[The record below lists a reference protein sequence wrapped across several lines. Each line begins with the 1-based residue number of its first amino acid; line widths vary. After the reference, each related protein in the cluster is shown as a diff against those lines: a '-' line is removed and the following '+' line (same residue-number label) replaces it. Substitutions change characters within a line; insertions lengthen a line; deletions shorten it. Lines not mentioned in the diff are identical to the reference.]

1 MLRIEH
7 DDEIIEF
14 SDKLPI
20 VPLRDLVLFPRMIV
34 PLLVGRP
41 KSVKALEE
49 VMHNDKIMFVVTQRD
64 VETQEPTSDELFRV
78 GTVVRVLQLLRLP
91 DGTMKVLVE
100 GLSRASVRRF
110 MTQDEHLA
118 ARVEL
123 QEEAQER
130 TVETEALMRS
140 VGNQFE
146 EYVNLSRKIPQE
158 VLISV
163 MSMDD
168 VSRFAD
174 TVATHLAGKIE
185 DKQKVLE
192 AVEVTERLRIL
203 ARALSGELEILR
215 LERKIENQ
223 VREQLQKSQKEFYLH
238 QQMKAI
244 QEELGQEGEGAPEVA
259 ELVKAVEEAK
269 MSEEAEKKA
278 LKELDRL
285 KKMSPMSPEA
295 TVVRSY
301 IEWLTIMPWDK
312 RTKDRSDIKEVERIL
327 EEDHYGLKK
336 PKERILEYLAVLKLT
351 EKVKGPILCLVGPPG
366 VGKTSLGK
374 SIARA
379 LGREFVRVSLGGVR
393 DEAEIRG
400 HRRTYIGSMPG
411 RIIQGLRKAGSKNP
425 VFLLDEI
432 DKMSSDFRGDP
443 ASALL
448 EVLDPEQNCTFND
461 HYLDVDFDLSEVMFI
476 TTANVLHT
484 IPPALEDRMETI
496 RLPGY
501 LRNEKLQIAKN
512 FLVPKQLEANGLD
525 KIGLQIRDSA
535 IERIIEDHT
544 REAGVRNLERE
555 IANICRKI
563 ARRRASGKKVPK
575 HVTPKAVRK
584 LLGMPRYLA
593 QEVETDRRVGVATGL
608 AWTSV
613 GGEILTVEVLTMRG
627 DGNLTLTGKLGEVMQ
642 ESAKAALSYAKAHA
656 TDLGIDEEAL
666 EDLDIHIHVPE
677 GAIPKD
683 GPSAGTAMATALISA
698 LTGKPTRPDVAMT
711 GEITLGGKVLPI
723 GGLGE
728 KAVAAHRARVKTL
741 VIPSKNEKDVVE
753 LPKPVKRDLDIQLV
767 DRLDE
772 VLELAFDEWPK
783 RDEKPTEQAEHPEPT
798 DGGTRPESPFA
809 PQAPH

>member
-7 DDEIIEF
+7 DDETIEF
-14 SDKLPI
+14 SEKLPI

-41 KSVKALEE
+41 RSVSALEE
-49 VMHNDKIMFVVTQRD
+49 VMHGDKIMFVVTQKD
-64 VETQEPTSDELFRV
+64 VETHEPEPDDLYRV

-100 GLSRASVRRF
+100 GLSRAVVRRF
-110 MTQDEHLA
+110 MRTEDYLQARLELREDEFD
-118 ARVEL
+118 
-123 QEEAQER
+123 R

-140 VGNQFE
+140 VAGQFE
-146 EYVNLSRKIPQE
+146 EYVSLSRKIPQE
-158 VLISV
+158 VLVSV
-163 MSMDD
+163 VNMED
-168 VSRFAD
+168 VTRFAD
-174 TVATHLAGKIE
+174 TVATHLSGKIE
-185 DKQKVLE
+185 DKQRVLE
-192 AVEVTERLRIL
+192 AEDVTTRLRIL

-244 QEELGQEGEGAPEVA
+244 QEELGQEGEGTPEVS
-259 ELVKAVEEAK
+259 ELQQAIEDAH

-278 LKELDRL
+278 LAELDRL

-295 TVVRSY
+295 TVVRTY
-301 IEWLTIMPWDK
+301 IEWMTAMPWDK
-312 RTKDRSDIKEVERIL
+312 RSKDREDIVEVENIL

-351 EKVKGPILCLVGPPG
+351 EKVKGPIMCLVGPPG
-366 VGKTSLGK
+366 VGKTSLGR
-374 SIARA
+374 SVARA
-379 LGREFVRVSLGGVR
+379 LDREFVRISLGGVR

-411 RIIQGLRKAGSKNP
+411 RIIQGLKKAGTKNP
-425 VFLLDEI
+425 VFLLDEV

-448 EVLDPEQNCTFND
+448 EVLDPEQNCAFND

-501 LRNEKLQIAKN
+501 LQHEKIQIAKK
-512 FLVPKQLEANGLD
+512 FLVPKQLEANGLTD
-525 KIGLQIRDSA
+525 LGVSFTQGSIV
-535 IERIIEDHT
+535 RIIEDYT

-563 ARRRASGKKVPK
+563 AREHAAGKKLTTK
-575 HVTPKAVRK
+575 VTPAAVK
-584 LLGMPRYLA
+584 KHLGMARFLS
-593 QEVETDRRVGVATGL
+593 QEVETDSRVGVATGL

-613 GGEILTVEVLTMRG
+613 GGEILTVEVLTMKG

-642 ESAKAALSYAKAHA
+642 ESAKAAFSYAKAHA
-656 TDLGIDEEAL
+656 SELGIDQEHL
-666 EDLDIHIHVPE
+666 ENIDIHVHVPE

-683 GPSAGTAMATALISA
+683 GPSAGIAMATALISA
-698 LTGKPTRPDVAMT
+698 LTGKATRPDVAMT

-723 GGLGE
+723 GGLNE
-728 KAVAAHRARVKTL
+728 KAVAAHRAKIETL
-741 VIPSKNEKDVVE
+741 IIPHKNEKDMAD
-753 LPKPVKRDLDIQLV
+753 LPKQVTRDMKIELV
-767 DRLDE
+767 DRLDQ
-772 VLELAFDEWPK
+772 VLALAFEGWEPS
-783 RDEKPTEQAEHPEPT
+783 EAKPERTGES
-798 DGGTRPESPFA
+798 RPEA
-809 PQAPH
+809 PMAPPAAH

>member
-1 MLRIEH
+1 MLHIEH

-34 PLLVGRP
+34 PLLVGRQR
-41 KSVKALEE
+41 SVNALEQ
-49 VMHNDKIMFVVTQRD
+49 VMHADKIMFVVTQRM
-64 VETQEPTSDELFRV
+64 VETQDPEPDDLYRV
-78 GTVVRVLQLLRLP
+78 GAVVRVLQLLRLP

-100 GLSRASVRRF
+100 GLARASVRRF
-110 MTQDEHLA
+110 TKSDEYISARIEVMTDE
-118 ARVEL
+118 VD
-123 QEEAQER
+123 R

-140 VGNQFE
+140 VATQFE
-146 EYVNLSRKIPQE
+146 EYVQLSRKIPEE
-158 VLISV
+158 VLVSV
-163 MSMDD
+163 TNMDD
-168 VSRFAD
+168 VARFAD
-174 TVATHLAGKIE
+174 TVATHLAGKME
-185 DKQKVLE
+185 EKQQVLE
-192 AVEVTERLRIL
+192 AAEVTSRLRIL

-215 LERKIENQ
+215 LERKIEHQ

-244 QEELGQEGEGAPEVA
+244 QEELGQEGEGTPEVA
-259 ELVKAVEEAK
+259 ELQQAIEEAH
-269 MSEEAEKKA
+269 MSEEAEKKSLA
-278 LKELDRL
+278 ELDRL

-295 TVVRSY
+295 TVVRTY
-301 IEWLTIMPWDK
+301 IEWMTSMPWDK
-312 RTKDRSDIKEVERIL
+312 RTKDRDDIAEVERIL

-351 EKVKGPILCLVGPPG
+351 NKVKGPILCFVGPPG

-411 RIIQGLRKAGSKNP
+411 RVIQGLKKAGSKNP

-484 IPPALEDRMETI
+484 VPAALEDRMEVA

-501 LRNEKLQIAKN
+501 LKHEKIQIARQ

-525 KIGLQIRDSA
+525 SLGVTFTNSSLV
-535 IERIIEDHT
+535 RIVEDYT

-555 IANICRKI
+555 IANICRKL
-563 ARRRASGKKVPK
+563 AREQASGKRMSKS
-575 HVTPKAVRK
+575 VTAKTVAR
-584 LLGMPRYLA
+584 LLGMPRFLS
-593 QEVETDRRVGVATGL
+593 QEIETEHRVGVATGL

-613 GGEILTVEVLTMRG
+613 GGEILTVEVLTMKG
-627 DGNLTLTGKLGEVMQ
+627 DGQLTLTGKLGEVMQ

-656 TDLGIDEEAL
+656 CELGIDEEKL
-666 EDLDIHIHVPE
+666 GNVDIHIHVPE

-683 GPSAGTAMATALISA
+683 GPSAGVAMATALVSA
-698 LTGKPTRPDVAMT
+698 LTGRPTKADVAMT

-723 GGLGE
+723 GGLNE
-728 KAVAAHRARVKTL
+728 KAVAAHRAEVKTL
-741 VIPSKNEKDVVE
+741 VIPSRNEKDVTE
-753 LPKPVKRDLDIQLV
+753 LPKEVRRDLNIELV
-767 DRLDE
+767 ERLDQ
-772 VLELAFDEWPK
+772 VFDLAFEDWK
-783 RDEKPTEQAEHPEPT
+783 RVCQKPEEERSGTSHAEPPLPLPPAH
-798 DGGTRPESPFA
+798 
-809 PQAPH
+809 

>member
-7 DDEIIEF
+7 DDEILEF
-14 SDKLPI
+14 NDKLPI

-41 KSVKALEE
+41 RSVNALEE
-49 VMHNDKIMFVVTQRD
+49 VMHGDKIMFVVTQRE
-64 VETQEPTSDELFRV
+64 VETQDPSADDLYRV
-78 GTVVRVLQLLRLP
+78 GTIVRVLQLLRLP

-100 GLSRASVRRF
+100 GLSRAAVKRF
-110 MTQDEHLA
+110 IKNDDYIM

-123 QEEAQER
+123 RDDQLDR

-140 VGNQFE
+140 VSSQFE
-146 EYVNLSRKIPQE
+146 EYVQLSRKIPQE
-158 VLISV
+158 VLVSV
-163 MSMDD
+163 VNMDD

-174 TVATHLAGKIE
+174 TVATHLGGKIE
-185 DKQKVLE
+185 EKQRVLE
-192 AVEVTERLRIL
+192 AADVTTRLRIL
-203 ARALSGELEILR
+203 ARALSAELEILR
-215 LERKIENQ
+215 LERKIESQ

-259 ELVKAVEEAK
+259 ELAQAIEDAN
-269 MSEEAEKKA
+269 MTEEAEKKA
-278 LKELDRL
+278 ISELDRL

-295 TVVRSY
+295 TVVRTY
-301 IEWLTIMPWDK
+301 IEWMTSMPWDK
-312 RTKDRSDIKEVERIL
+312 RTKDREDIVEVERIL

-351 EKVKGPILCLVGPPG
+351 SKVKGPILCLVGPPG

-379 LGREFVRVSLGGVR
+379 LDREFVRVSLGGVR

-411 RIIQGLRKAGSKNP
+411 RVIQGLKKAGSKNP
-425 VFLLDEI
+425 VFLFDEI

-501 LRNEKLQIAKN
+501 LRHEKSQIAKK

-525 KIGLQIRDSA
+525 KVGVTFAASA
-535 IERIIEDHT
+535 IVRIIEDYT

-555 IANICRKI
+555 ISNICRKI
-563 ARRRASGKKVPK
+563 ARQYAAKKKVTK
-575 HVTPKAVRK
+575 RVTGQTVRRF
-584 LLGMPRYLA
+584 LGLPRFLS
-593 QEVETDRRVGVATGL
+593 QEVETEHRVGVATGL

-613 GGEILTVEVLTMRG
+613 GGEILTVEVLTMKG

-642 ESAKAALSYAKAHA
+642 ESAKAALSYSKAHA
-656 TDLGIDEEAL
+656 RELGIDEDSL
-666 EDLDIHIHVPE
+666 ENLDIHIHVPE
-677 GAIPKD
+677 GSIPKD
-683 GPSAGTAMATALISA
+683 GPSAGVAMATALLSA
-698 LTGKPTRPDVAMT
+698 LTGHPTRPDVAMT

-723 GGLGE
+723 GGLNE
-728 KAVAAHRARVKTL
+728 KAVAAHRARLTTL
-741 VIPSKNEKDVVE
+741 IIPRKNEKDVAE
-753 LPKPVKRDLDIQLV
+753 LPKMVTRDLKIELV

-772 VLELAFDEWPK
+772 VFTLAFDGWEPAPL
-783 RDEKPTEQAEHPEPT
+783 KPEHP
-798 DGGTRPESPFA
+798 DGRRPETPIA
-809 PQAPH
+809 PAGPY

>member
-1 MLRIEH
+1 MLQIEH
-7 DDEIIEF
+7 DDEQIQFGE
-14 SDKLPI
+14 KLPV

-41 KSVKALEE
+41 RSVNALEA
-49 VMHNDKIMFVVTQRD
+49 VMHSDKIMLVVTQREA
-64 VETQEPTSDELFRV
+64 ETQEPTTDDLYRV
-78 GTVVRVLQLLRLP
+78 GTVVRILQLLRLP

-100 GLSRASVRRF
+100 GLGRASVRRF
-110 MTQDEHLA
+110 VRNESYIQ

-123 QEEAQER
+123 LEEDASR
-130 TVETEALMRS
+130 SVETEALMRS
-140 VGNQFE
+140 VAGQFE

-158 VLISV
+158 VLVSALN
-163 MSMDD
+163 MED
-168 VSRFAD
+168 VSRFTD
-174 TVATHLAGKIE
+174 TIATHLAGRIE
-185 DKQKVLE
+185 EKQSILE
-192 AVEVTERLRIL
+192 TDDVTTRLRVL
-203 ARALSGELEILR
+203 ARALSAELEILR
-215 LERKIENQ
+215 LERKIESQ

-259 ELVKAVEEAK
+259 ELAKSIEDAK

-278 LKELDRL
+278 LSELDRL

-295 TVVRSY
+295 TVVRTY
-301 IEWLTIMPWDK
+301 IEWLTSMPWEK
-312 RTKDRSDIKEVERIL
+312 RTVDRPDIAEVERIL

-351 EKVKGPILCLVGPPG
+351 SKVKGPILCLVGPPG
-366 VGKTSLGK
+366 VGKTSLGR

-379 LGREFVRVSLGGVR
+379 LDREFVRVSLGGVR

-411 RIIQGLRKAGSKNP
+411 RVIQGLKKAGSKNP

-484 IPPALEDRMETI
+484 VPPALEDRMEVI

-501 LRNEKLQIAKN
+501 LQHEKIQIAKK
-512 FLVPKQLEANGLD
+512 FLVPKQLEANGLKESGVTFSD
-525 KIGLQIRDSA
+525 AA
-535 IERIIEDHT
+535 ITRIIDDYT

-563 ARRRASGKKVPK
+563 AREHASGKKPTK
-575 HVTPKAVRK
+575 HVTGKTVKRF
-584 LLGMPRYLA
+584 LGMARYLSA
-593 QEVETDRRVGVATGL
+593 EVETDHRVGVATGL

-613 GGEILTVEVLTMRG
+613 GGEILTVEVLTMKG
-627 DGNLTLTGKLGEVMQ
+627 EGNLTLTGKLGEVMQ
-642 ESAKAALSYAKAHA
+642 ESAKAAFSYAKAHGS
-656 TDLGIDEEAL
+656 DFGIDEDSLA
-666 EDLDIHIHVPE
+666 DLDIHVHVPE

-683 GPSAGTAMATALISA
+683 GPSAGVAMATALVSA
-698 LTGKPTRPDVAMT
+698 LSGRATRTDVAMT

-723 GGLGE
+723 GGLSE
-728 KAVAAHRARVKTL
+728 KAVAAHRAKIKTL
-741 VIPSKNEKDVVE
+741 VIPAKNEKDVAE
-753 LPKPVKRDLDIQLV
+753 LPKDVKRDMRIEMVDGLDQV
-767 DRLDE
+767 FA
-772 VLELAFDEWPK
+772 LAFDGWAEG
-783 RDEKPTEQAEHPEPT
+783 ETAKPVEPVGEREQ
-798 DGGTRPESPFA
+798 RPESPL
-809 PQAPH
+809 PPAPH

>member
-7 DDEIIEF
+7 DDETIEF
-14 SDKLPI
+14 NEKLPI

-41 KSVKALEE
+41 RSVSALEE
-49 VMHNDKIMFVVTQRD
+49 VMHGDKIMFVVTQRD
-64 VETQEPTSDELFRV
+64 VETHEPDPDDLYRV
-78 GTVVRVLQLLRLP
+78 GTIVRVLQLLRLP

-100 GLSRASVRRF
+100 GLTRAVVKRF
-110 MTQDEHLA
+110 MRTEDYLQVRL
-118 ARVEL
+118 EL
-123 QEEAQER
+123 REEQFER

-140 VGNQFE
+140 VAGQFE
-146 EYVNLSRKIPQE
+146 EYVQLSRKIPQE
-158 VLISV
+158 VLVSV
-163 MSMDD
+163 VNMED

-174 TVATHLAGKIE
+174 TVATHLSGKIE
-185 DKQKVLE
+185 DKQRVLE
-192 AVEVTERLRIL
+192 AEDVTARLRIL

-244 QEELGQEGEGAPEVA
+244 QEELGQEGEGSPEVS
-259 ELVKAVEEAK
+259 ELQQAIEDAN

-278 LKELDRL
+278 LSELDRL

-295 TVVRSY
+295 TVVRTY
-301 IEWLTIMPWDK
+301 IEWMTSMPWDT
-312 RTKDRSDIKEVERIL
+312 RTKDRSDITEVENIL

-351 EKVKGPILCLVGPPG
+351 EKVKGPIMCLVGPPG
-366 VGKTSLGK
+366 VGKTSLGR
-374 SIARA
+374 SVARA
-379 LGREFVRVSLGGVR
+379 LDREFVRVSLGGVR

-411 RIIQGLRKAGSKNP
+411 RIIQGLKKAGSKNP
-425 VFLLDEI
+425 VFLLDEV

-448 EVLDPEQNCTFND
+448 EVLDPEQNCAFSD

-501 LRNEKLQIAKN
+501 LRDEKIQIAKK
-512 FLVPKQLEANGLD
+512 FLVPKQLEANGLVD
-525 KIGLQIRDSA
+525 LGVTFSQAALV
-535 IERIIEDHT
+535 RIIEDYT
-544 REAGVRNLERE
+544 REAGVRNVERE

-563 ARRRASGKKVPK
+563 AREHAAGKRVTKN
-575 HVTPKAVRK
+575 VTPAAVKRF
-584 LLGMPRYLA
+584 LGMARFLS
-593 QEVETDRRVGVATGL
+593 QEVETESRVGVATGL

-613 GGEILTVEVLTMRG
+613 GGEILTVEVLTMKG
-627 DGNLTLTGKLGEVMQ
+627 DGNLILTGKLGEVMQ

-656 TDLGIDEEAL
+656 ADLGIDQEHL
-666 EDLDIHIHVPE
+666 ENIDIHIHVPE

-683 GPSAGTAMATALISA
+683 GPSAGVAMATALVSA
-698 LTGKPTRPDVAMT
+698 LTGKATRPNVAMT

-723 GGLGE
+723 GGLNE
-728 KAVAAHRARVKTL
+728 KAVAAHRAKLTTL
-741 VIPSKNEKDVVE
+741 VIPSRNEKDVGE
-753 LPKPVKRDLDIQLV
+753 FPKQVTRDLQIELV
-767 DRLDE
+767 DSLDQ
-772 VLELAFDEWPK
+772 VFALAFEGWDEHVA
-783 RDEKPTEQAEHPEPT
+783 KPEEHAGES
-798 DGGTRPESPFA
+798 RPEAPLSPS
-809 PQAPH
+809 APH

>member
-1 MLRIEH
+1 MLQITH

-14 SDKLPI
+14 SEKLPI

-41 KSVKALEE
+41 RSVSALEE
-49 VMHNDKIMFVVTQRD
+49 IMHGDKIMFVVTQREA
-64 VETQEPTSDELFRV
+64 ETQEPTSDDLYRV
-78 GTVVRVLQLLRLP
+78 GAVVRVLQLLRLP

-100 GLSRASVRRF
+100 GLSRAVVKRF
-110 MTQDEHLA
+110 IRGDSYMS

-123 QEEAQER
+123 VDEQAER
-130 TVETEALMRS
+130 SVETEALMRS
-140 VGNQFE
+140 VAGQFE
-146 EYVNLSRKIPQE
+146 EYVQLSRKIPQE
-158 VLISV
+158 VLASV
-163 MSMDD
+163 LSMDD
-168 VSRFAD
+168 VSRFTD
-174 TVATHLAGKIE
+174 TVATHLSGKIE
-185 DKQKVLE
+185 DKQQILE
-192 AVEVTERLRIL
+192 TPDVTGRLRIL
-203 ARALSGELEILR
+203 ARALSAELEILR

-244 QEELGQEGEGAPEVA
+244 QEELGQEGDGAPEIV
-259 ELVKAVEEAK
+259 ELEKAISEAN

-278 LKELDRL
+278 LSELDRL

-295 TVVRSY
+295 TVVRTY
-301 IEWLTIMPWDK
+301 IEWMTTVPWDVK
-312 RTKDRSDIKEVERIL
+312 TADREDIKEVEDIL

-351 EKVKGPILCLVGPPG
+351 EKVKGPIMCLVGPPG

-374 SIARA
+374 SVARA
-379 LGREFVRVSLGGVR
+379 LDRKFVRVSLGGVR

-443 ASALL
+443 AAALL
-448 EVLDPEQNCTFND
+448 EVLDPEQNCAFND

-484 IPPALEDRMETI
+484 IPPALEDRMEVI

-501 LRNEKLQIAKN
+501 LLQEKLHIATK
-512 FLVPKQLEANGLD
+512 FLVPKQIEANGLNEVGVTFS
-525 KIGLQIRDSA
+525 KAALI
-535 IERIIEDHT
+535 RIIEDYT
-544 REAGVRNLERE
+544 RESGVRNLERE

-563 ARRRASGKKVPK
+563 AKEHAVGKRVTKR
-575 HVTPKAVRK
+575 VTPQAVKRF
-584 LLGMPRYLA
+584 LGMPRFLS
-593 QEVETDRRVGVATGL
+593 QEVETENRVGVATGL

-613 GGEILTVEVLTMRG
+613 GGEILTVEVLTMKG
-627 DGNLTLTGKLGEVMQ
+627 DGHLTLTGKLGEVMQ

-656 TDLGIDEEAL
+656 KELGIDEESL
-666 EDLDIHIHVPE
+666 GNTDIHIHVPE

-698 LTGKPTRPDVAMT
+698 LTGRPTQPDVAMT

-723 GGLGE
+723 GGLNE
-728 KAVAAHRARVKTL
+728 KAVAAHRARIKTL
-741 VIPSKNEKDVVE
+741 VIPQRNEKDVAE
-753 LPKPVKRDLDIQLV
+753 LPKEVKRDLDIRLV
-767 DRLDE
+767 GCLDE
-772 VLELAFDEWPK
+772 VLAVAFENWIPRDVKCGELPE
-783 RDEKPTEQAEHPEPT
+783 EHHPEPPLT
-798 DGGTRPESPFA
+798 PAA
-809 PQAPH
+809 PN

>member
-1 MLRIEH
+1 MLHIEH
-7 DDEIIEF
+7 DDETIEF
-14 SDKLPI
+14 NEKLPI

-41 KSVKALEE
+41 RSVSALEE
-49 VMHNDKIMFVVTQRD
+49 VMHGDKMMFVVTQRD
-64 VETQEPTSDELFRV
+64 VETHEPEPDDLYRV
-78 GTVVRVLQLLRLP
+78 GTIVRVLQLLRLP

-100 GLSRASVRRF
+100 GLTRAVVKRF
-110 MTQDEHLA
+110 MRTEDYLQV
-118 ARVEL
+118 RVEL
-123 QEEAQER
+123 REERFER

-140 VGNQFE
+140 VAGQFE
-146 EYVNLSRKIPQE
+146 EYVQLSRKIPQE

-163 MSMDD
+163 VNMED

-174 TVATHLAGKIE
+174 TVATHLSGKIE
-185 DKQKVLE
+185 DKQRVLE
-192 AVEVTERLRIL
+192 AEDVTARLRIL

-244 QEELGQEGEGAPEVA
+244 QEELGQEGEGSPEVS
-259 ELVKAVEEAK
+259 ELQQAIEDAN

-278 LKELDRL
+278 LSELDRL

-295 TVVRSY
+295 TVVRTY
-301 IEWLTIMPWDK
+301 IEWMTSMPWDT
-312 RTKDRSDIKEVERIL
+312 RTKDRSDITEVENIL

-351 EKVKGPILCLVGPPG
+351 EKVKGPIMCLVGPPG
-366 VGKTSLGK
+366 VGKTSLGR
-374 SIARA
+374 SVARA
-379 LGREFVRVSLGGVR
+379 LDREFVRVSLGGVR

-411 RIIQGLRKAGSKNP
+411 RIIQGLKKAGSKNP
-425 VFLLDEI
+425 VFLLDEV

-448 EVLDPEQNCTFND
+448 EVLDPEQNCAFSD

-501 LRNEKLQIAKN
+501 LRDEKIQIAKK
-512 FLVPKQLEANGLD
+512 FLVPKQLEANGLVD
-525 KIGLQIRDSA
+525 LGVTFSQAALV
-535 IERIIEDHT
+535 RIIEDYT
-544 REAGVRNLERE
+544 REAGVRNVERE

-563 ARRRASGKKVPK
+563 AREHAAGKRVTKKV
-575 HVTPKAVRK
+575 TPAAVKRF
-584 LLGMPRYLA
+584 LGMARFLS
-593 QEVETDRRVGVATGL
+593 QEVETESRVGVATGL

-613 GGEILTVEVLTMRG
+613 GGEILTVEVLTMKG
-627 DGNLTLTGKLGEVMQ
+627 DGDLILTGKLGEVMQ

-656 TDLGIDEEAL
+656 TDLGIDQEHL
-666 EDLDIHIHVPE
+666 ENIDIHIHVPE

-683 GPSAGTAMATALISA
+683 GPSAGVAMATALVSA
-698 LTGKPTRPDVAMT
+698 LTGKATKPNVAMT

-723 GGLGE
+723 GGLNE
-728 KAVAAHRARVKTL
+728 KAVAAHRAKLTTL
-741 VIPSKNEKDVVE
+741 VIPSRNEKDVGE
-753 LPKPVKRDLDIQLV
+753 FPKQVTRDLEIELV
-767 DRLDE
+767 DSLDQ
-772 VLELAFDEWPK
+772 VFALAFEGWDK
-783 RDEKPTEQAEHPEPT
+783 HVAKPEEHAGES
-798 DGGTRPESPFA
+798 RPEAPLSPS
-809 PQAPH
+809 APH

>member
-1 MLRIEH
+1 MLHIEH
-7 DDEIIEF
+7 DDETIEF
-14 SDKLPI
+14 NEKLPI

-41 KSVKALEE
+41 RSVSALEE
-49 VMHNDKIMFVVTQRD
+49 VMHGDKIMFVVTQRE
-64 VETQEPTSDELFRV
+64 VETHEPEPDDLYRV
-78 GTVVRVLQLLRLP
+78 GTIVRVLQLLRLP

-100 GLSRASVRRF
+100 GLSRAVVKRF
-110 MTQDEHLA
+110 MRTEDYLQVRLELRDE
-118 ARVEL
+118 
-123 QEEAQER
+123 QFER

-140 VGNQFE
+140 VAGQFE
-146 EYVNLSRKIPQE
+146 EYVQLSRKIPQE
-158 VLISV
+158 VLVSV
-163 MSMDD
+163 VNMED

-174 TVATHLAGKIE
+174 TVATHLSGKME
-185 DKQKVLE
+185 DKQRVLE
-192 AVEVTERLRIL
+192 AEDVTARLRIL
-203 ARALSGELEILR
+203 ARALSSELEILR

-244 QEELGQEGEGAPEVA
+244 QEELGQEGEGSPEVS
-259 ELVKAVEEAK
+259 ELQQAIEDAN

-278 LKELDRL
+278 LSELDRL

-295 TVVRSY
+295 TVVRTY
-301 IEWLTIMPWDK
+301 IEWMTSMPWDT
-312 RTKDRSDIKEVERIL
+312 RTEDRSDITEVENIL

-351 EKVKGPILCLVGPPG
+351 EKVKGPIMCLVGPPG
-366 VGKTSLGK
+366 VGKTSLGR
-374 SIARA
+374 SVARA
-379 LGREFVRVSLGGVR
+379 LDREFVRVSLGGVR

-411 RIIQGLRKAGSKNP
+411 RIIQGLKKAGSKNP
-425 VFLLDEI
+425 VFLLDEV

-448 EVLDPEQNCTFND
+448 EVLDPEQNCAFSD

-501 LRNEKLQIAKN
+501 LRDEKIQIAKK
-512 FLVPKQLEANGLD
+512 FLVPKQLEANGLVD
-525 KIGLQIRDSA
+525 LGVTFSQAALV
-535 IERIIEDHT
+535 RIIEDYT
-544 REAGVRNLERE
+544 REAGVRNVERE

-563 ARRRASGKKVPK
+563 AREHAAGKRVTKKV
-575 HVTPKAVRK
+575 TPAAVKRF
-584 LLGMPRYLA
+584 LGMARFLS
-593 QEVETDRRVGVATGL
+593 QEVETESRVGVATGL

-613 GGEILTVEVLTMRG
+613 GGEILTVEVLTMKG
-627 DGNLTLTGKLGEVMQ
+627 DGSLTLTGKLGEVMQ

-656 TDLGIDEEAL
+656 ADLGIDQEHL
-666 EDLDIHIHVPE
+666 ENIDIHIHVPE

-683 GPSAGTAMATALISA
+683 GPSAGVAMATALVSA
-698 LTGKPTRPDVAMT
+698 LTGKATRPNVAMT

-723 GGLGE
+723 GGLNE
-728 KAVAAHRARVKTL
+728 KAVAAHRAKLTTL
-741 VIPSKNEKDVVE
+741 VIPRRNEKDVGE
-753 LPKPVKRDLDIQLV
+753 FPKQVTRDLEIELV
-767 DRLDE
+767 DSLDQ
-772 VLELAFDEWPK
+772 VFALAFEGWDEHVA
-783 RDEKPTEQAEHPEPT
+783 KPEEHTGES
-798 DGGTRPESPFA
+798 RPEAPLSPSA
-809 PQAPH
+809 AH

>member
-14 SDKLPI
+14 SDRLPI

-41 KSVKALEE
+41 RSVSALEE
-49 VMHNDKIMFVVTQRD
+49 VMHRDKIMFVVTQRD
-64 VETQEPTSDELFRV
+64 VETQEPESDDLYRV

-100 GLSRASVRRF
+100 GLSRAAVKRF
-110 MTQDEHLA
+110 IKSDEYIQARIELIDDHL
-118 ARVEL
+118 EH
-123 QEEAQER
+123 

-140 VGNQFE
+140 VASQFE
-146 EYVNLSRKIPQE
+146 EYVQLSRKIPQE

-163 MSMDD
+163 VNMED

-192 AVEVTERLRIL
+192 AEDVTARLRIL
-203 ARALSGELEILR
+203 ARALSAELEILR
-215 LERKIENQ
+215 LERKIEHQ

-244 QEELGQEGEGAPEVA
+244 QEELGQEGEGAPEIA
-259 ELVKAVEEAK
+259 ELERAIEEAH

-278 LKELDRL
+278 LSELERL

-295 TVVRSY
+295 TVVRTY
-301 IEWLTIMPWDK
+301 IEWLTAMPWDK
-312 RTKDRSDIKEVERIL
+312 RTKDREDIGRVEEIL

-351 EKVKGPILCLVGPPG
+351 EKVKGPILCFVGPPG

-411 RIIQGLRKAGSKNP
+411 RIIQGLKKAGTKNP
-425 VFLLDEI
+425 VFLLDEV

-448 EVLDPEQNCTFND
+448 EVLDPEQNCAFND

-484 IPPALEDRMETI
+484 VPPALEDRMEVI

-501 LRNEKLQIAKN
+501 LKHEKVQIAKR
-512 FLVPKQLEANGLD
+512 FLVPKQLEANGLH
-525 KIGLQIRDSA
+525 KAGVRFTTAA
-535 IERIIEDHT
+535 ITRIIEDYT

-563 ARRRASGKKVPK
+563 AREYASGKRLTKT
-575 HVTPKAVRK
+575 VTGKTVRR
-584 LLGMPRYLA
+584 LLGMPRYLS
-593 QEVETDRRVGVATGL
+593 QEVETENRVGVATGL

-613 GGEILTVEVLTMRG
+613 GGEILTVEVLTMKG
-627 DGNLTLTGKLGEVMQ
+627 DGKLTLTGKLGEVMQ

-656 TDLGIDEEAL
+656 RELGIDEDGL
-666 EDLDIHIHVPE
+666 GDIDIHVHVPE

-683 GPSAGTAMATALISA
+683 GPSAGIAMATALVSA
-698 LTGKPTRPDVAMT
+698 LTGRPTRADVAMT
-711 GEITLGGKVLPI
+711 GEITLGGKILPI
-723 GGLGE
+723 GGLNE
-728 KAVAAHRARVKTL
+728 KAVAAHRAEIKTL
-741 VIPSKNEKDVVE
+741 VIPAKNEKDVVE
-753 LPKPVKRDLDIQLV
+753 LPKQVRRDLNIEMV
-767 DRLDE
+767 DRLDQ
-772 VLELAFDEWPK
+772 VFQIAFEEWEFKSLKPDE
-783 RDEKPTEQAEHPEPT
+783 RASATRAEPPLV
-798 DGGTRPESPFA
+798 PP
-809 PQAPH
+809 APH

>member
-1 MLRIEH
+1 MLHIEH
-7 DDEIIEF
+7 DDEILEF

-41 KSVKALEE
+41 RSVSALEE
-49 VMHNDKIMFVVTQRD
+49 VMHGDKIMFVVTQRE
-64 VETQEPTSDELFRV
+64 VETQDPSPDDLYRV
-78 GTVVRVLQLLRLP
+78 GTAVRVLQLLRLP

-100 GLSRASVRRF
+100 GLSRAAVKRF
-110 MTQDEHLA
+110 IKNENYLM

-123 QEEAQER
+123 REDQLDR

-140 VGNQFE
+140 VSGQFE
-146 EYVNLSRKIPQE
+146 EYVQLSRKIPQE
-158 VLISV
+158 VLVSV
-163 MSMDD
+163 VNMDD
-168 VSRFAD
+168 LSRFAD
-174 TVATHLAGKIE
+174 TVATHLGGKIE
-185 DKQKVLE
+185 EKQRVLE
-192 AVEVTERLRIL
+192 AGDVTTRLRIL
-203 ARALSGELEILR
+203 ARALSAELEILR
-215 LERKIENQ
+215 LERKIESQ

-259 ELVKAVEEAK
+259 ELQKAIEEAH

-278 LKELDRL
+278 LSELDRL

-295 TVVRSY
+295 TVVRTY
-301 IEWLTIMPWDK
+301 IEWMTSMPWDK
-312 RTKDRSDIKEVERIL
+312 RTADRDDIAEVEQIL
-327 EEDHYGLKK
+327 EDDHYGLKK
-336 PKERILEYLAVLKLT
+336 PKERVLEYLAVLKLT
-351 EKVKGPILCLVGPPG
+351 AKVKGPILCFVGPPG
-366 VGKTSLGK
+366 VGKTSLGR
-374 SIARA
+374 SVARA

-393 DEAEIRG
+393 DEAEVRG

-425 VFLLDEI
+425 VFLLDEV

-501 LRNEKLQIAKN
+501 LRHEKLQIAKK
-512 FLVPKQLEANGLD
+512 FLVPKQLEANGLN
-525 KIGLQIRDSA
+525 KLGVKFNESSIV
-535 IERIIEDHT
+535 RIIEDYT

-563 ARRRASGKKVPK
+563 AREHAAKKKVTK
-575 HVTPKAVRK
+575 TVTGKTVRRF
-584 LLGMPRYLA
+584 LGMPRFMS
-593 QEVETDRRVGVATGL
+593 QEVETDHRVGVATGL

-613 GGEILTVEVLTMRG
+613 GGEILTVEVLTMKG
-627 DGNLTLTGKLGEVMQ
+627 DGNLILTGKLGEVMQ

-656 TDLGIDEEAL
+656 GELGIDEDSL
-666 EDLDIHIHVPE
+666 ENRDIHIHVPE

-683 GPSAGTAMATALISA
+683 GPSAGIAMAVALVSA
-698 LTGKPTRPDVAMT
+698 LTGRSTRPEVAMT
-711 GEITLGGKVLPI
+711 GEITLGGKVYPI
-723 GGLGE
+723 GGLNE
-728 KAVAAHRARVKTL
+728 KAVAAHRAHLKTL
-741 VIPSKNEKDVVE
+741 IIPARNEKDLVE
-753 LPKPVKRDLDIQLV
+753 LPKMVTRDLNIEMV
-767 DRLDE
+767 DRLDQ
-772 VLELAFDEWPK
+772 VFELAFDEWTFSTPK
-783 RDEKPTEQAEHPEPT
+783 PEERTGERHPEP
-798 DGGTRPESPFA
+798 PLSP
-809 PQAPH
+809 PAPH

>member
-7 DDEIIEF
+7 DDETIEF
-14 SDKLPI
+14 GDKLPI

-41 KSVKALEE
+41 RSVNALEE
-49 VMHNDKIMFVVTQRD
+49 VMHGDKIMLVVTQREI
-64 VETQEPTSDELFRV
+64 ETQDPGPDDLYRV

-100 GLSRASVRRF
+100 GLSRAVIKRF
-110 MTQDEHLA
+110 MRSENCIQ

-123 QEEAQER
+123 MADHLDR

-140 VGNQFE
+140 VAGQFE
-146 EYVNLSRKIPQE
+146 EYVQLSRKIPQE
-158 VLISV
+158 VLVTVVSLE
-163 MSMDD
+163 D
-168 VSRFAD
+168 VSRFTD
-174 TVATHLAGKIE
+174 SVATHLAGNIE
-185 DKQKVLE
+185 DKQRVLE
-192 AVEVTERLRIL
+192 ADDVTARLRIL
-203 ARALSGELEILR
+203 TRALSSELEILR

-259 ELVKAVEEAK
+259 ELTKAIEDAH

-278 LKELDRL
+278 QAELERL

-295 TVVRSY
+295 TVVRTY
-301 IEWLTIMPWDK
+301 IEWLTSMPWDK
-312 RTKDRSDIKEVERIL
+312 RTQDRGDIGEVERIL
-327 EEDHYGLKK
+327 EEDHFGLKK

-351 EKVKGPILCLVGPPG
+351 EKMKGPILCFVGPPG

-379 LGREFVRVSLGGVR
+379 LGREFVRMSLGGVR

-411 RIIQGLRKAGSKNP
+411 RVIQGLKKAGTKNP
-425 VFLLDEI
+425 VFLLDEV

-484 IPPALEDRMETI
+484 VPPALEDRMEVI

-501 LRNEKLQIAKN
+501 LQHEKIEIAKQ
-512 FLVPKQLEANGLD
+512 FLVPKQLEAG
-525 KIGLQIRDSA
+525 GLQKLGLTFTPSA
-535 IERIIEDHT
+535 IVRIIEDYT

-555 IANICRKI
+555 IANICRKL
-563 ARRRASGKKVPK
+563 AREHASGKRMTKQ
-575 HVTPKAVRK
+575 VTGKTVRR
-584 LLGMPRYLA
+584 LLGMPRFLS
-593 QEVETDRRVGVATGL
+593 QEVETDKRVGVATGL

-613 GGEILTVEVLTMRG
+613 GGEILTVEVLTMKG
-627 DGNLTLTGKLGEVMQ
+627 DGQLTLTGKLGEVMQ

-656 TDLGIDEEAL
+656 RELGIDESSL
-666 EDLDIHIHVPE
+666 ENRDIHIHVPE

-683 GPSAGTAMATALISA
+683 GPSAGVAMATALVSA
-698 LTGKPTRPDVAMT
+698 LTGRATRPEVAMT
-711 GEITLGGKVLPI
+711 GEITLGGKILPI
-723 GGLGE
+723 GGLNE
-728 KAVAAHRARVKTL
+728 KAVAAHRAHLKTL
-741 VIPSKNEKDVVE
+741 VIPRKNEKDMVE
-753 LPKPVKRDLDIQLV
+753 LPSDVVRDVKIELV
-767 DRLDE
+767 DRLDQ
-772 VLELAFDEWPK
+772 VFELAFDGWKLVTVLPEEQLVEK
-783 RDEKPTEQAEHPEPT
+783 RPEP
-798 DGGTRPESPFA
+798 PLSP
-809 PQAPH
+809 PVPH

>member
-1 MLRIEH
+1 MLRIVH
-7 DDEIIEF
+7 DDETIEF
-14 SDKLPI
+14 SEKLPI

-41 KSVKALEE
+41 RSVSALEE
-49 VMHNDKIMFVVTQRD
+49 VMHGDKIMFVVTQR
-64 VETQEPTSDELFRV
+64 EAEKQEPASDDLYRT

-100 GLSRASVRRF
+100 GLARATVRRF
-110 MTQDEHLA
+110 VRGESFIQ

-123 QEEAQER
+123 VDETVER
-130 TVETEALMRS
+130 TVEIEALMRS
-140 VGNQFE
+140 VSSQFE
-146 EYVNLSRKIPQE
+146 EYVQLARKIPQE
-158 VLISV
+158 VLASV
-163 MSMDD
+163 LGMEDIA
-168 VSRFAD
+168 RFAD
-174 TVATHLAGKIE
+174 TVATHLAGQIE
-185 DKQKVLE
+185 DKQQILE
-192 AVEVTERLRIL
+192 ASDVTTRLRIL

-259 ELVKAVEEAK
+259 ELAKSIEEAN
-269 MSEEAEKKA
+269 MSEEGEKKA
-278 LKELDRL
+278 LSELDRL

-295 TVVRSY
+295 TVVRTY
-301 IEWLTIMPWDK
+301 IEWMTTVPWDK
-312 RTKDRSDIKEVERIL
+312 RTTDREDIGEVEDIL
-327 EEDHYGLKK
+327 EDDHYGLKK

-374 SIARA
+374 SVARA
-379 LGREFVRVSLGGVR
+379 LDRKFVRISLGGVR

-425 VFLLDEI
+425 IFLLDEI

-448 EVLDPEQNCTFND
+448 EVLDPEQNCAFND

-501 LRNEKLQIAKN
+501 LAQEKMQIARK
-512 FLVPKQLEANGLD
+512 FLVPKQVTANGLTD
-525 KIGLQIRDSA
+525 VGVTFSDAALTKL
-535 IERIIEDHT
+535 IEDYT
-544 REAGVRNLERE
+544 RESGVRNLERE

-563 ARRRASGKKVPK
+563 AREHAAKKKVT
-575 HVTPKAVRK
+575 HRVTPAAVRRF
-584 LLGMPRYLA
+584 LGMARFLS
-593 QEVETDRRVGVATGL
+593 QEVETESRIGVATGL

-613 GGEILTVEVLTMRG
+613 GGEILTIEVLTMKG
-627 DGNLTLTGKLGEVMQ
+627 DGHLTLTGKLGEVMQ

-656 TDLGIDEEAL
+656 SELGIDEDMLANT
-666 EDLDIHIHVPE
+666 DIHIHVPE

-683 GPSAGTAMATALISA
+683 GPSAGGAMATALVSA
-698 LTGKPTRPDVAMT
+698 LTGRPTRPDVAMT
-711 GEITLGGKVLPI
+711 GEITLSGKVLPI
-723 GGLGE
+723 GGLNE
-728 KAVAAHRARVKTL
+728 KAVAAHRAKIKTL
-741 VIPSKNEKDVVE
+741 VIPARNEKDMAE
-753 LPKPVKRDLDIQLV
+753 LPKEVRRDLDIKLV
-767 DRLDE
+767 SSIDQVFGISFEDWEKVE
-772 VLELAFDEWPK
+772 VKSEEAKGEQRPK
-783 RDEKPTEQAEHPEPT
+783 PPMTP
-798 DGGTRPESPFA
+798 
-809 PQAPH
+809 APH

>member
-1 MLRIEH
+1 MLHIEH
-7 DDEIIEF
+7 DDETIEF
-14 SDKLPI
+14 NEKLPI

-41 KSVKALEE
+41 RSVSALEE
-49 VMHNDKIMFVVTQRD
+49 VMHGDKIMFVVTQRD
-64 VETQEPTSDELFRV
+64 VETHEPEPDDLYRV
-78 GTVVRVLQLLRLP
+78 GTIVRVLQLLRLP

-100 GLSRASVRRF
+100 GLSRAVVKRF
-110 MTQDEHLA
+110 MRTDDYLQVRL
-118 ARVEL
+118 EL
-123 QEEAQER
+123 REDQFER

-140 VGNQFE
+140 VAGQFE
-146 EYVNLSRKIPQE
+146 EYVQLSRKIPQE
-158 VLISV
+158 VLVSV
-163 MSMDD
+163 VNMED
-168 VSRFAD
+168 VARFAD
-174 TVATHLAGKIE
+174 TVATHLTGKIE
-185 DKQKVLE
+185 DKQRVLE
-192 AVEVTERLRIL
+192 AEDVTARLRIL

-244 QEELGQEGEGAPEVA
+244 QEELGQEGEGTPEVS
-259 ELVKAVEEAK
+259 ELQQAIEDAS

-278 LKELDRL
+278 LSELDRL

-295 TVVRSY
+295 TVVRTY
-301 IEWLTIMPWDK
+301 IEWMTSMPWDT
-312 RTKDRSDIKEVERIL
+312 RTKDRDDIAEVENIL

-351 EKVKGPILCLVGPPG
+351 EKVKGPIMCLVGPPG
-366 VGKTSLGK
+366 VGKTSLGR
-374 SIARA
+374 SVARA
-379 LGREFVRVSLGGVR
+379 LDREFVRVSLGGVR

-411 RIIQGLRKAGSKNP
+411 RIIQGLKKAGSKNP
-425 VFLLDEI
+425 VFLLDEV

-448 EVLDPEQNCTFND
+448 EVLDPEQNCAFSD

-501 LRNEKLQIAKN
+501 LRDEKIQIAKK
-512 FLVPKQLEANGLD
+512 FLVPKQLEANGLVEL
-525 KIGLQIRDSA
+525 GVTFSQAALV
-535 IERIIEDHT
+535 RIIEDYT
-544 REAGVRNLERE
+544 REAGVRNVERE

-563 ARRRASGKKVPK
+563 AREHAAGKRLTTK
-575 HVTPKAVRK
+575 VTPAAVKRF
-584 LLGMPRYLA
+584 LGMARFLS
-593 QEVETDRRVGVATGL
+593 QEVETESRVGVATGL

-613 GGEILTVEVLTMRG
+613 GGEILTVEVLTMKG
-627 DGNLTLTGKLGEVMQ
+627 DGDLILTGKLGEVMQ

-656 TDLGIDEEAL
+656 AELGIDQEHL
-666 EDLDIHIHVPE
+666 GNIDIHIHVPE

-683 GPSAGTAMATALISA
+683 GPSAGVAMATALVSA
-698 LTGKPTRPDVAMT
+698 LTGKATRPSVAMT

-723 GGLGE
+723 GGLNE
-728 KAVAAHRARVKTL
+728 KAVAAHRAKLTTL
-741 VIPSKNEKDVVE
+741 VIPSRNEKDVGE
-753 LPKPVKRDLDIQLV
+753 FPKQVTRDLKIELV
-767 DRLDE
+767 DRLDQ
-772 VLELAFDEWPK
+772 VFALAFEDWDEHMA
-783 RDEKPTEQAEHPEPT
+783 KPEEHTGES
-798 DGGTRPESPFA
+798 RPEAPLSPSA
-809 PQAPH
+809 AH

>member
-1 MLRIEH
+1 MLHIEH
-7 DDEIIEF
+7 DDETIEF
-14 SDKLPI
+14 SEKLPI

-41 KSVKALEE
+41 RSVSALEE
-49 VMHNDKIMFVVTQRD
+49 VMHGDKIMFVVTQRD
-64 VETQEPTSDELFRV
+64 VETHEPEPDDLYRV
-78 GTVVRVLQLLRLP
+78 GTIVRVLQLLRLP

-100 GLSRASVRRF
+100 GLTRAVVKRF
-110 MTQDEHLA
+110 MRTEDYLQV
-118 ARVEL
+118 RVEL
-123 QEEAQER
+123 REERFER

-140 VGNQFE
+140 VAGQFE
-146 EYVNLSRKIPQE
+146 EYVQLSRKIPQE
-158 VLISV
+158 VLVSV
-163 MSMDD
+163 VNMED

-174 TVATHLAGKIE
+174 TVATHLSGKIE
-185 DKQKVLE
+185 DKQRVLE
-192 AVEVTERLRIL
+192 AEDVTARLRIL

-244 QEELGQEGEGAPEVA
+244 QEELGQEGEGSPEVS
-259 ELVKAVEEAK
+259 ELQQAIEDAN

-278 LKELDRL
+278 LSELDRL

-295 TVVRSY
+295 TVVRTY
-301 IEWLTIMPWDK
+301 IEWMTSMPWDT
-312 RTKDRSDIKEVERIL
+312 RTKDRSDITEVENIL

-351 EKVKGPILCLVGPPG
+351 EKVKGPIMCLVGPPG
-366 VGKTSLGK
+366 VGKTSLGR
-374 SIARA
+374 SVARA
-379 LGREFVRVSLGGVR
+379 LDREFVRVSLGGVR

-411 RIIQGLRKAGSKNP
+411 RIIQGLKKAGSKNP
-425 VFLLDEI
+425 VFLLDEV

-448 EVLDPEQNCTFND
+448 EVLDPEQNCAFSD

-501 LRNEKLQIAKN
+501 LRDEKIQIAKK
-512 FLVPKQLEANGLD
+512 FLVPKQLEANGLVNL
-525 KIGLQIRDSA
+525 GVTFSQAALV
-535 IERIIEDHT
+535 RIIEDYT
-544 REAGVRNLERE
+544 REAGVRNVERE

-563 ARRRASGKKVPK
+563 AREHAAGKRVTKKV
-575 HVTPKAVRK
+575 TPAAVKRF
-584 LLGMPRYLA
+584 LGMARFLS
-593 QEVETDRRVGVATGL
+593 QEVETEARVGVATGL

-613 GGEILTVEVLTMRG
+613 GGEILTVEVLTMKG
-627 DGNLTLTGKLGEVMQ
+627 DGDLILTGKLGEVMQ

-656 TDLGIDEEAL
+656 TDLGIDQEHL
-666 EDLDIHIHVPE
+666 ENIDIHIHVPE

-683 GPSAGTAMATALISA
+683 GPSAGVAMATALVSA
-698 LTGKPTRPDVAMT
+698 LTGKATRPNVAMT

-723 GGLGE
+723 GGLNE
-728 KAVAAHRARVKTL
+728 KAVAAHRAKLTTL
-741 VIPSKNEKDVVE
+741 VIPSRNEKDVGE
-753 LPKPVKRDLDIQLV
+753 FPKQVTRDLQIELV
-767 DRLDE
+767 DSLDQ
-772 VLELAFDEWPK
+772 VFALAFEGWDEHVA
-783 RDEKPTEQAEHPEPT
+783 KPEEHVGES
-798 DGGTRPESPFA
+798 RPEAPLSPS
-809 PQAPH
+809 APH

>member
-7 DDEIIEF
+7 DDETIEF
-14 SDKLPI
+14 NEKLPI

-41 KSVKALEE
+41 RSVSALEE
-49 VMHNDKIMFVVTQRD
+49 VMHGDKIMFVVTQRD
-64 VETQEPTSDELFRV
+64 VEMHEPEPDDLYRV
-78 GTVVRVLQLLRLP
+78 GTIVRVLQLLRLP

-100 GLSRASVRRF
+100 GLTRAVVKRF
-110 MTQDEHLA
+110 MRTEDYLQV
-118 ARVEL
+118 RVEL
-123 QEEAQER
+123 REERFER

-140 VGNQFE
+140 VAGQFE
-146 EYVNLSRKIPQE
+146 EYVQLSRKIPQE
-158 VLISV
+158 VLVSV
-163 MSMDD
+163 VNMED

-174 TVATHLAGKIE
+174 TVATHLSGKIE
-185 DKQKVLE
+185 DKQRVLE
-192 AVEVTERLRIL
+192 AEDVTARLRIL

-244 QEELGQEGEGAPEVA
+244 QEELGQEGEGSPEVS
-259 ELVKAVEEAK
+259 ELQQAIEDAN

-278 LKELDRL
+278 LSELDRL

-295 TVVRSY
+295 TVVRTY
-301 IEWLTIMPWDK
+301 IEWMTSMPWDT
-312 RTKDRSDIKEVERIL
+312 RTKDRSDITEVENIL

-351 EKVKGPILCLVGPPG
+351 EKVKGPIMCLVGPPG
-366 VGKTSLGK
+366 VGKTSLGR
-374 SIARA
+374 SVARA
-379 LGREFVRVSLGGVR
+379 LDREFVRVSLGGVR

-411 RIIQGLRKAGSKNP
+411 RIIQGLKKAGSKNP
-425 VFLLDEI
+425 VFLLDEV

-448 EVLDPEQNCTFND
+448 EVLDPEQNCAFSD

-501 LRNEKLQIAKN
+501 LRDEKIQIAKK
-512 FLVPKQLEANGLD
+512 FLVPKQLEANGLVNL
-525 KIGLQIRDSA
+525 GVTFSQAALV
-535 IERIIEDHT
+535 RIIEDYT
-544 REAGVRNLERE
+544 REAGVRNVERE

-563 ARRRASGKKVPK
+563 AREHAAGKRVTKKV
-575 HVTPKAVRK
+575 TPAAVKRF
-584 LLGMPRYLA
+584 LGMARFLS
-593 QEVETDRRVGVATGL
+593 QEVETEARVGVATGL

-613 GGEILTVEVLTMRG
+613 GGEILTVEVLTMKG
-627 DGNLTLTGKLGEVMQ
+627 DGDLILTGKLGEVMQ

-656 TDLGIDEEAL
+656 TDLGIDQEHL
-666 EDLDIHIHVPE
+666 ENIDIHIHVPE

-683 GPSAGTAMATALISA
+683 GPSAGVAMATALVSA
-698 LTGKPTRPDVAMT
+698 LTGKATKPNVAMT

-723 GGLGE
+723 GGLNE
-728 KAVAAHRARVKTL
+728 KAVAAHRAKLTTL
-741 VIPSKNEKDVVE
+741 IIPRRNEKDVGE
-753 LPKPVKRDLDIQLV
+753 FPKQVTRDLKIELV
-767 DRLDE
+767 DSVDQ
-772 VLELAFDEWPK
+772 VFALAFEGWDEHV
-783 RDEKPTEQAEHPEPT
+783 AEPEEHT
-798 DGGTRPESPFA
+798 GESRPEAPLSP
-809 PQAPH
+809 PAPH

>member
-14 SDKLPI
+14 SDRLPI

-41 KSVKALEE
+41 QSVNALETA
-49 VMHNDKIMFVVTQRD
+49 MHNDKIMFVVTQRD
-64 VETQEPTSDELFRV
+64 PEVQEPETDELYRV
-78 GTVVRVLQLLRLP
+78 GSVVRIMQLLRLP

-100 GLSRASVRRF
+100 GLGRAVVRRF
-110 MTQDEHLA
+110 VRGDEYLQ

-123 QEEAQER
+123 MEDKIDK
-130 TVETEALMRS
+130 TVETEALVRS
-140 VGNQFE
+140 VGAQFE
-146 EYVNLSRKIPQE
+146 EYVQLSRKIPQE
-158 VLISV
+158 VLVSV
-163 MSMDD
+163 LNMED
-168 VSRFAD
+168 VGRFAD
-174 TVATHLAGKIE
+174 TVATHLSGKIE
-185 DKQKVLE
+185 DKQQVLE
-192 AVEVTERLRIL
+192 ADDVTTRLRIL
-203 ARALSGELEILR
+203 ARTLSAELEILR

-244 QEELGQEGEGAPEVA
+244 QEELGQEGDGSA
-259 ELVKAVEEAK
+259 EISELAKAIEEAN

-278 LKELDRL
+278 LSELDRL

-295 TVVRSY
+295 TVVRTF
-301 IEWLTIMPWDK
+301 IEWITTVPWDK
-312 RTKDRSDIKEVERIL
+312 RTKDRDDIFEVERIL

-351 EKVKGPILCLVGPPG
+351 EKVKGPIMCFVGPPG
-366 VGKTSLGK
+366 VGKTSLGR

-379 LGREFVRVSLGGVR
+379 LDREFVRVSLGGVR

-525 KIGLQIRDSA
+525 KIGLSFSDAA
-535 IERIIEDHT
+535 IERIVEDYT

-555 IANICRKI
+555 IANIGRKI

-575 HVTPKAVRK
+575 RVTPTSVKN
-584 LLGMPRYLA
+584 LLGMARYLS
-593 QEVETDRRVGVATGL
+593 QEVETDQRVGVATGL

-656 TDLGIDEEAL
+656 SELGIDEDTL

-698 LTGKPTRPDVAMT
+698 LTGRPTKSDVAMT

-741 VIPSKNEKDVVE
+741 VIPSKNEKDVAE
-753 LPKPVKRDLDIQLV
+753 LPKPVKRDLDIKMV

-772 VLELAFDEWPK
+772 VLELAFDEWPSSGEK
-783 RDEKPTEQAEHPEPT
+783 RTEPTEHPEPT
-798 DGGTRPESPFA
+798 DGTRPETPFA

>member
-7 DDEIIEF
+7 DDEILEF
-14 SDKLPI
+14 NDKLPI

-41 KSVKALEE
+41 RSVNALEE
-49 VMHNDKIMFVVTQRD
+49 VMHGDKIMFVVTQRE
-64 VETQEPTSDELFRV
+64 VETQDPSADDLYRV
-78 GTVVRVLQLLRLP
+78 GTIVRVLQLLRLP

-100 GLSRASVRRF
+100 GLSRAAVKRF
-110 MTQDEHLA
+110 IKNDDYIM

-123 QEEAQER
+123 RDDQLDR

-140 VGNQFE
+140 VSSQFE
-146 EYVNLSRKIPQE
+146 EYVQLSRKIPQE
-158 VLISV
+158 VLVSV
-163 MSMDD
+163 VNMDD

-174 TVATHLAGKIE
+174 TVATHLGGKIE
-185 DKQKVLE
+185 EKQRVLE
-192 AVEVTERLRIL
+192 AADVTTRLRIL
-203 ARALSGELEILR
+203 ARALSAELEILR
-215 LERKIENQ
+215 LERKIESQ

-259 ELVKAVEEAK
+259 ELAQAIEDAN
-269 MSEEAEKKA
+269 MTEEAEKKA
-278 LKELDRL
+278 ISELDRL
-285 KKMSPMSPEA
+285 KKMSQMSPEA
-295 TVVRSY
+295 TVVRTY
-301 IEWLTIMPWDK
+301 IEWMTSMPWDK
-312 RTKDRSDIKEVERIL
+312 RTKDREDIVEVERIL

-351 EKVKGPILCLVGPPG
+351 SKVKGPILCLVGPPG

-379 LGREFVRVSLGGVR
+379 LDREFVRVSLGGVR

-411 RIIQGLRKAGSKNP
+411 RVIQGLKKAGSKNP
-425 VFLLDEI
+425 VFLFDEI

-501 LRNEKLQIAKN
+501 LRHEKSQIAKK

-525 KIGLQIRDSA
+525 KVGVTFAASA
-535 IERIIEDHT
+535 IVRIIEDYT

-555 IANICRKI
+555 ISNICRKI
-563 ARRRASGKKVPK
+563 ARQYAAKKKVTK
-575 HVTPKAVRK
+575 RVTGQTVRRF
-584 LLGMPRYLA
+584 LGLPRFLS
-593 QEVETDRRVGVATGL
+593 QEVETEHRVGVATGL

-613 GGEILTVEVLTMRG
+613 GGEILTVEVLTMKG

-642 ESAKAALSYAKAHA
+642 ESAKAALSYSKAHA
-656 TDLGIDEEAL
+656 RELGIDEDSL
-666 EDLDIHIHVPE
+666 ENLDIHIHVPE
-677 GAIPKD
+677 GSIPKD
-683 GPSAGTAMATALISA
+683 GPSAGVAMATALLSA
-698 LTGKPTRPDVAMT
+698 LTGHPTRPDVAMT

-723 GGLGE
+723 GGLNE
-728 KAVAAHRARVKTL
+728 KAVAAHRARLTTL
-741 VIPSKNEKDVVE
+741 IIPRKNEKDVAE
-753 LPKPVKRDLDIQLV
+753 LPKMVTRDLKIELV

-772 VLELAFDEWPK
+772 VFTLAFDGWEPAPL
-783 RDEKPTEQAEHPEPT
+783 KPEHP
-798 DGGTRPESPFA
+798 DGRRPETPIA
-809 PQAPH
+809 PAGPY

>member
-1 MLRIEH
+1 MLQIEH
-7 DDEIIEF
+7 DDETLEF

-41 KSVKALEE
+41 RSVNALEE
-49 VMHNDKIMFVVTQRD
+49 IMHGDKIMFVVTQRE
-64 VETQEPTSDELFRV
+64 VETQDPSPDDLHRV

-100 GLSRASVRRF
+100 GLSRAAVKRF
-110 MTQDEHLA
+110 MKNENYLM

-123 QEEAQER
+123 RDDELDR

-140 VGNQFE
+140 VAGQFE
-146 EYVNLSRKIPQE
+146 EYVQLSRKIPQE
-158 VLISV
+158 VLVSV
-163 MSMDD
+163 VNMED

-174 TVATHLAGKIE
+174 TVATHLGGKIE
-185 DKQKVLE
+185 EKQRVLE
-192 AVEVTERLRIL
+192 ASDVTTRLRIL
-203 ARALSGELEILR
+203 ARALSAELEILR
-215 LERKIENQ
+215 LERKIESQ

-244 QEELGQEGEGAPEVA
+244 QEELGHEGDGAPEVA
-259 ELVKAVEEAK
+259 ELQKAIEDAH

-278 LKELDRL
+278 LNELDRL

-295 TVVRSY
+295 TVVRTY
-301 IEWLTIMPWDK
+301 IEWMTSMPWET
-312 RTKDRSDIKEVERIL
+312 RTKDREDIAEVEQIL
-327 EEDHYGLKK
+327 EDDHYGLKK
-336 PKERILEYLAVLKLT
+336 PKERVLEYLAVLQLT
-351 EKVKGPILCLVGPPG
+351 EKVKGPILCFVGPPG
-366 VGKTSLGK
+366 VGKTSLGR
-374 SIARA
+374 SVARA
-379 LGREFVRVSLGGVR
+379 LDREFVRVSLGGVR

-411 RIIQGLRKAGSKNP
+411 RIIQGLRKAGSRNP
-425 VFLLDEI
+425 VFLLDEV

-461 HYLDVDFDLSEVMFI
+461 HYLDVDFDLSDVMFI

-501 LRNEKLQIAKN
+501 LRHEKMQIAKK

-525 KIGLQIRDSA
+525 KIGVKFVDSA
-535 IERIIEDHT
+535 VVRIIEDYT

-563 ARRRASGKKVPK
+563 AREHAAKKKVTK
-575 HVTPKAVRK
+575 TVTGKSVRRF
-584 LLGMPRYLA
+584 LGMPRFIS
-593 QEVETDRRVGVATGL
+593 QEVETDHRVGVATGL

-613 GGEILTVEVLTMRG
+613 GGEILTVEVLTMKG

-642 ESAKAALSYAKAHA
+642 ESAKAAFSYSKAHA
-656 TDLGIDEEAL
+656 RELGIDEDVL
-666 EDLDIHIHVPE
+666 ENIDIHIHVPE

-683 GPSAGTAMATALISA
+683 GPSAGIAMATALVSA

-711 GEITLGGKVLPI
+711 GEITLGGKILPI
-723 GGLGE
+723 GGLNE
-728 KAVAAHRARVKTL
+728 KAVAAHRARLTTL
-741 VIPSKNEKDVVE
+741 IIPKKNEKDVAE
-753 LPKPVKRDLDIQLV
+753 LPKKVSRDLKIQMV

-772 VLELAFDEWPK
+772 VFELAFDDWTAPTL
-783 RDEKPTEQAEHPEPT
+783 KPEERM
-798 DGGTRPESPFA
+798 DKSRPESPLPPA
-809 PQAPH
+809 AGPY

>member
-1 MLRIEH
+1 MLHIEH
-7 DDEIIEF
+7 DDEILEF
-14 SDKLPI
+14 GDKLPI

-34 PLLVGRP
+34 PLLVGRQR
-41 KSVKALEE
+41 SVNALEE
-49 VMHNDKIMFVVTQRD
+49 VMHTDKIMFVVTQRQ
-64 VETQEPTSDELFRV
+64 VETQDPEPDDLYRV
-78 GTVVRVLQLLRLP
+78 GSVVRVLQLLRLP

-100 GLSRASVRRF
+100 GLGRASVRRF
-110 MTQDEHLA
+110 TKSDEYIS
-118 ARVEL
+118 ARIEL
-123 QEEAQER
+123 MDDEVDR

-140 VGNQFE
+140 VAAQFE
-146 EYVNLSRKIPQE
+146 EYVQLSRKIPEE
-158 VLISV
+158 VLVSV
-163 MSMDD
+163 SNMED
-168 VSRFAD
+168 VARFAD
-174 TVATHLAGKIE
+174 TVATHLAGKME
-185 DKQKVLE
+185 EKQQVLE
-192 AVEVTERLRIL
+192 APDVTSRLRIL

-215 LERKIENQ
+215 LERKIEHQ

-244 QEELGQEGEGAPEVA
+244 QEELGQEGDGTPEVA
-259 ELVKAVEEAK
+259 ELQQAIEDAH

-278 LKELDRL
+278 LSELDRL

-295 TVVRSY
+295 TVVRTY
-301 IEWLTIMPWDK
+301 IEWMTSMPWEK
-312 RTKDRSDIKEVERIL
+312 RTTDREDISEVERIL

-351 EKVKGPILCLVGPPG
+351 NKVKGPILCFVGPPG

-411 RIIQGLRKAGSKNP
+411 RIIQGLKKAGSKNP

-484 IPPALEDRMETI
+484 VPPALEDRMEVA

-501 LRNEKLQIAKN
+501 LKHEKTMIAKQ

-525 KIGLQIRDSA
+525 SIGVKFTSA
-535 IERIIEDHT
+535 AIVRIIEDYT

-563 ARRRASGKKVPK
+563 AREHASGKRMSKT
-575 HVTPKAVRK
+575 VTGKTVRR
-584 LLGMPRYLA
+584 LLGMPRYLS
-593 QEVETDRRVGVATGL
+593 QEVETDQRIGVATGL

-613 GGEILTVEVLTMRG
+613 GGEILTVEVLTMKG
-627 DGNLTLTGKLGEVMQ
+627 DGQLTLTGKLGEVMQ

-656 TDLGIDEEAL
+656 CELGIDEEKLAH
-666 EDLDIHIHVPE
+666 LDIHIHVPE

-683 GPSAGTAMATALISA
+683 GPSAGVAMATALVSA
-698 LTGKPTRPDVAMT
+698 LTGRPTKADVAMT
-711 GEITLGGKVLPI
+711 GEITLGGKVLAI
-723 GGLGE
+723 GGLNE
-728 KAVAAHRARVKTL
+728 KAVAAHRAEVTTL
-741 VIPSKNEKDVVE
+741 VIPSRNEKDVAE
-753 LPKPVKRDLDIQLV
+753 LPKQVKRDLKIELV
-767 DRLDE
+767 DRLDQ
-772 VLELAFDEWPK
+772 VFDLAFEDWPRECAKPDEH
-783 RDEKPTEQAEHPEPT
+783 AEPT
-798 DGGTRPESPFA
+798 RAEPPVAPSPA
-809 PQAPH
+809 H

>member
-1 MLRIEH
+1 MLHIEH
-7 DDEIIEF
+7 DDETIEF
-14 SDKLPI
+14 SEKLPI

-41 KSVKALEE
+41 RSVSALEE
-49 VMHNDKIMFVVTQRD
+49 VMHGDKIMFVVTQRD
-64 VETQEPTSDELFRV
+64 VETHEPEPDDLYRV
-78 GTVVRVLQLLRLP
+78 GTIVRVLQLLRLP

-100 GLSRASVRRF
+100 GLTRAVVKRF
-110 MTQDEHLA
+110 MRTEDYLQV
-118 ARVEL
+118 RVEL
-123 QEEAQER
+123 REERFER

-140 VGNQFE
+140 VAGQFE
-146 EYVNLSRKIPQE
+146 EYVQLSRKIPQE
-158 VLISV
+158 VLVSV
-163 MSMDD
+163 VNMED

-174 TVATHLAGKIE
+174 TVATHLSGKIE
-185 DKQKVLE
+185 DKQRVLE
-192 AVEVTERLRIL
+192 AEDVTARLRIL

-244 QEELGQEGEGAPEVA
+244 QEELGQEGEGSPEVS
-259 ELVKAVEEAK
+259 ELQQAIEDAK

-278 LKELDRL
+278 LSELERL

-295 TVVRSY
+295 TVVRTY
-301 IEWLTIMPWDK
+301 IEWMTSMPWDT
-312 RTKDRSDIKEVERIL
+312 RTKDRSDITEVENIL

-351 EKVKGPILCLVGPPG
+351 EKVKGPIMCLVGPPG
-366 VGKTSLGK
+366 VGKTSLGR
-374 SIARA
+374 SVARA
-379 LGREFVRVSLGGVR
+379 LDREFVRVSLGGVR

-411 RIIQGLRKAGSKNP
+411 RIIQGLKKAGSKNP
-425 VFLLDEI
+425 VFLLDEV

-448 EVLDPEQNCTFND
+448 EVLDPEQNCAFSD

-501 LRNEKLQIAKN
+501 LRDEKIQIAKK
-512 FLVPKQLEANGLD
+512 FLVPKQLEANGLVNL
-525 KIGLQIRDSA
+525 GVTFTQAALV
-535 IERIIEDHT
+535 RIIEDYT
-544 REAGVRNLERE
+544 REAGVRNVERE

-563 ARRRASGKKVPK
+563 AREHAAGKRVTKKV
-575 HVTPKAVRK
+575 TPAAVKRF
-584 LLGMPRYLA
+584 LGMARFLS
-593 QEVETDRRVGVATGL
+593 QEVETEARVGVATGL

-613 GGEILTVEVLTMRG
+613 GGEILTVEVLTMKG
-627 DGNLTLTGKLGEVMQ
+627 DGDLILTGKLGEVMQ

-656 TDLGIDEEAL
+656 AELGIDQEHL
-666 EDLDIHIHVPE
+666 ENIDIHIHVPE

-683 GPSAGTAMATALISA
+683 GPSAGVAMATALVSA
-698 LTGKPTRPDVAMT
+698 LTGKATRPNVAMT

-723 GGLGE
+723 GGLNE
-728 KAVAAHRARVKTL
+728 KAVAAHRAKLTTL
-741 VIPSKNEKDVVE
+741 VIPSRNEKDVCE
-753 LPKPVKRDLDIQLV
+753 FPKQVTRDLEIELV
-767 DRLDE
+767 DNLDQ
-772 VLELAFDEWPK
+772 VFALAFEGWDEHVAK
-783 RDEKPTEQAEHPEPT
+783 REEHAGES
-798 DGGTRPESPFA
+798 RPEAPLSPS
-809 PQAPH
+809 APH

>member
-1 MLRIEH
+1 MLHIEH
-7 DDEIIEF
+7 DDETIEF
-14 SDKLPI
+14 SEKLPI

-41 KSVKALEE
+41 RSVSALEE
-49 VMHNDKIMFVVTQRD
+49 VMHGDKIMFVVTQRD
-64 VETQEPTSDELFRV
+64 VETHEPEPDDLYRV
-78 GTVVRVLQLLRLP
+78 GTIVRVLQLLRLP

-100 GLSRASVRRF
+100 GLTRAVVKRF
-110 MTQDEHLA
+110 MRTEDYLQV
-118 ARVEL
+118 RVEL
-123 QEEAQER
+123 REERFER

-140 VGNQFE
+140 VAGQFE
-146 EYVNLSRKIPQE
+146 EYVQLSRKIPQE
-158 VLISV
+158 VLVSV
-163 MSMDD
+163 VNMED

-174 TVATHLAGKIE
+174 TVATHLSGKIE
-185 DKQKVLE
+185 DKQRVLE
-192 AVEVTERLRIL
+192 AEDVTARLRIL

-244 QEELGQEGEGAPEVA
+244 QEELGQEGEGSPEVS
-259 ELVKAVEEAK
+259 ELQQAIEDAN

-278 LKELDRL
+278 LSELDRL

-295 TVVRSY
+295 TVVRTY
-301 IEWLTIMPWDK
+301 IEWMTSMPWDT
-312 RTKDRSDIKEVERIL
+312 RTKDRSDITEVENIL

-351 EKVKGPILCLVGPPG
+351 EKVKGPIMCLVGPPG
-366 VGKTSLGK
+366 VGKTSLGR
-374 SIARA
+374 SVARA
-379 LGREFVRVSLGGVR
+379 LDREFVRVSLGGVR

-411 RIIQGLRKAGSKNP
+411 RIIQGLKKAGSKNP
-425 VFLLDEI
+425 VFLLDEV

-448 EVLDPEQNCTFND
+448 EVLDPEQNCAFSD

-501 LRNEKLQIAKN
+501 LRDEKIQIAKK
-512 FLVPKQLEANGLD
+512 FLVPKQLEANGLVNL
-525 KIGLQIRDSA
+525 GVTFSQAALV
-535 IERIIEDHT
+535 RIIEDYT
-544 REAGVRNLERE
+544 REAGVRNVERE

-563 ARRRASGKKVPK
+563 AREHAAGKRVTKKV
-575 HVTPKAVRK
+575 TPAAVKRF
-584 LLGMPRYLA
+584 LGMARFLS
-593 QEVETDRRVGVATGL
+593 QEVETEARVGVATGL

-613 GGEILTVEVLTMRG
+613 GGEILTVEVLTMKG
-627 DGNLTLTGKLGEVMQ
+627 DGDLILTGKLGEVMQ

-656 TDLGIDEEAL
+656 TDLGIDQEHL
-666 EDLDIHIHVPE
+666 ENIDIHIHVPE

-683 GPSAGTAMATALISA
+683 GPSAGVAMATALVSA
-698 LTGKPTRPDVAMT
+698 LTGKATRPNVAMT

-723 GGLGE
+723 GGLNE
-728 KAVAAHRARVKTL
+728 KAVAAHRAKLTTL
-741 VIPSKNEKDVVE
+741 VIPSRNEKDVGE
-753 LPKPVKRDLDIQLV
+753 FPKQVTRDLKIELV
-767 DRLDE
+767 DSLDQ
-772 VLELAFDEWPK
+772 VFALAFEGWDEHVA
-783 RDEKPTEQAEHPEPT
+783 KPEEHVGES
-798 DGGTRPESPFA
+798 RPEAPLSPS
-809 PQAPH
+809 APH

>member
-1 MLRIEH
+1 MLRITH

-14 SDKLPI
+14 SEKLPI

-41 KSVKALEE
+41 RSVSALEE
-49 VMHNDKIMFVVTQRD
+49 VMHGDKMMFVVTQREA
-64 VETQEPTSDELFRV
+64 ETQEPTSDDLYRV
-78 GTVVRVLQLLRLP
+78 GAVVRVLQLLRLP

-100 GLSRASVRRF
+100 GLSRAVVKRF
-110 MTQDEHLA
+110 IRGDAYMS

-123 QEEAQER
+123 VDEQAER
-130 TVETEALMRS
+130 SVETEALMRS
-140 VGNQFE
+140 VAGQFE
-146 EYVNLSRKIPQE
+146 EYVQLSRKIPQE
-158 VLISV
+158 VLASV
-163 MSMDD
+163 LSMDD
-168 VSRFAD
+168 VSRFTD
-174 TVATHLAGKIE
+174 TVATHLSGKIE
-185 DKQKVLE
+185 DKQQILE
-192 AVEVTERLRIL
+192 TPDVTGRLRIL
-203 ARALSGELEILR
+203 ARALSAELEILR

-244 QEELGQEGEGAPEVA
+244 QEELGQEGDGAPEIV
-259 ELVKAVEEAK
+259 ELEKAISEAN

-278 LKELDRL
+278 LSELDRL

-301 IEWLTIMPWDK
+301 IEWMTTVPWDE
-312 RTKDRSDIKEVERIL
+312 RTTDRESIQAVEDIL

-351 EKVKGPILCLVGPPG
+351 SKVKGPIMCLVGPPG

-374 SIARA
+374 SVARA
-379 LGREFVRVSLGGVR
+379 LDRKFVRVSLGGVR

-443 ASALL
+443 AAALL
-448 EVLDPEQNCTFND
+448 EVLDPEQNCAFND

-484 IPPALEDRMETI
+484 IPPALEDRMEVI

-501 LRNEKLQIAKN
+501 LIQEKLHIARK
-512 FLVPKQLEANGLD
+512 FLVPKQIEANGLTD
-525 KIGLQIRDSA
+525 VEVTFSNAALV
-535 IERIIEDHT
+535 RIIEDYT
-544 REAGVRNLERE
+544 RESGVRNLERE

-563 ARRRASGKKVPK
+563 AKEHAVGKRVTKR
-575 HVTPKAVRK
+575 VTPQGVKRF
-584 LLGMPRYLA
+584 LGMARFLS
-593 QEVETDRRVGVATGL
+593 QEVEIEHRIGVATGL
-608 AWTSV
+608 AWTNV
-613 GGEILTVEVLTMRG
+613 GGEILTVEVLTMKG
-627 DGNLTLTGKLGEVMQ
+627 DGHLTLTGKLGEVMQ

-656 TDLGIDEEAL
+656 SELGIDEDAL
-666 EDLDIHIHVPE
+666 ATTDIHVHVPE

-683 GPSAGTAMATALISA
+683 GPSAGIAMATALVSA
-698 LTGKPTRPDVAMT
+698 LTKRPTVPDVAMT

-723 GGLGE
+723 GGLNE
-728 KAVAAHRARVKTL
+728 KAVAAHRARIRTL
-741 VIPSKNEKDVVE
+741 VIPKRNEKDVAE
-753 LPKPVKRDLDIQLV
+753 LPKEVKRDLDIRLV
-767 DRLDE
+767 SCLDE
-772 VLELAFDEWPK
+772 VLAVAFKNWVTDGGK
-783 RDEKPTEQAEHPEPT
+783 CTEVPEEHHPEPPLT
-798 DGGTRPESPFA
+798 PA
-809 PQAPH
+809 APH